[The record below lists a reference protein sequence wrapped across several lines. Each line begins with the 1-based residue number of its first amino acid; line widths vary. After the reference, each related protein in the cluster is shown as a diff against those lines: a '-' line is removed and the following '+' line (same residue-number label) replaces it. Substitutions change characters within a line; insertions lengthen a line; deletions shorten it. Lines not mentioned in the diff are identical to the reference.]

1 MCKARNE
8 TPQLTSIGE
17 IFSEKKKGFGHP
29 TAQCVLE
36 TNYDF

>member
-17 IFSEKKKGFGHP
+17 IFSEKKGFGHP